1 MTRFARER
9 EGAKADCTNGI
20 ISVQLSARTRSKG
33 RGAKDSDRI
42 AGDVCHFDSCK
53 SNTKQWLAVAKRGR
67 GMYASW
73 GRAGPNNLIAIQ

>member
-53 SNTKQWLAVAKRGR
+53 SNTKQWLAVAKK
-67 GMYASW
+67 
-73 GRAGPNNLIAIQ
+73 RAGHVC